1 MSLSAQK
8 CQECDIAL
16 SPELMTVINAT
27 DLKTRQEVAI
37 AYLSRVSK
45 SEWDNVSESE
55 TGLGISAIIEAIPVQ
70 GSFNN
75 SNSEESYSNL
85 VDDLKSYAYQRGYS
99 LDWNKTFVRIANR
112 DLTSAWLRCK
122 EKCFNRDGTS
132 LIKSKVKLRSENNS
146 KDNVFTLHLNLQP
159 QYGITKDEVIRVKL
173 INCKSLEG
181 DLLEKGMTI
190 TQTDKERLFL
200 FSIDDI
206 KKPVTIV
213 VDFNR
218 GGTQNLVLYPLE
230 NDLPKKKDVCSPTY
244 DHDFIKFSSKMTLK
258 SYFETYVGAENLMT
272 RPFYC
277 LNKQKYGSQVYY
289 FLFTAGWGRTNGNL
303 MGFWISEHHFRK
315 YFCFIE
321 KTFRACPENPG
332 TVSFR
337 INDPGNFN
345 PGAPSNIR
353 IGWMKEYGRF
363 TVYRESLTHLEVYS
377 TNSLPSG
384 VSKSKCK

>member
-1 MSLSAQK
+1 MKRVLNLIIIGLSLSKTMSLSAQK

-206 KKPVTIV
+206 KK
-213 VDFNR
+213 
-218 GGTQNLVLYPLE
+218 
-230 NDLPKKKDVCSPTY
+230 
-244 DHDFIKFSSKMTLK
+244 H
-258 SYFETYVGAENLMT
+258 
-272 RPFYC
+272 RP
-277 LNKQKYGSQVYY
+277 
-289 FLFTAGWGRTNGNL
+289 
-303 MGFWISEHHFRK
+303 
-315 YFCFIE
+315 
-321 KTFRACPENPG
+321 
-332 TVSFR
+332 
-337 INDPGNFN
+337 
-345 PGAPSNIR
+345 
-353 IGWMKEYGRF
+353 
-363 TVYRESLTHLEVYS
+363 
-377 TNSLPSG
+377 
-384 VSKSKCK
+384 